1 MTADRID
8 PEGLSCAYAGHS
20 WRDAGG
26 GLEICALCEAEQ
38 WVEEADESTVA
49 ETCLSD
55 RSLFPGDYRV

>member
-1 MTADRID
+1 MTVDRID

-38 WVEEADESTVA
+38 WVDETEQFGRRCPDGVDDF
-49 ETCLSD
+49 EGDSD
-55 RSLFPGDYRV
+55 A